1 MNRNTVL
8 QIAGELI
15 DGDRHDTYGSASEMH
30 ARIARLWQTYLSA
43 VLPERGEAGLQAQDV
58 AAMMVLMKVS
68 RTTGGAAKPH
78 PDNWIDICG
87 YAALAAEMEGENG

>member
-15 DGDRHDTYGSASEMH
+15 DGDRHNTYGSASESH
-30 ARIARLWQTYLSA
+30 SRIARLWQTYLSA

-58 AAMMVLMKVS
+58 AAMMILLKVS
-68 RTTGGAAKPH
+68 RTTGKAH